1 MIMNTLLSRS
11 WLLSIALCLGCL
23 SATGPTV
30 AADKDSGP
38 VKLQGLRGGTPIEQD
53 NAPTLYKQERDHG
66 PADRDFVQQP
76 PLIPHTIQ
84 GYQITRNF
92 NKCMDCHA
100 WQKTKTSGAT
110 KVSVTH
116 FRTREGQELD
126 NISPLR
132 YFCTQCHVPQTD
144 AKPLV
149 ENTFQRARGL
159 Q

>member
-1 MIMNTLLSRS
+1 MNNLFQKIFEITL
-11 WLLSIALCLGCL
+11 IALAVCVMNA
-23 SATGPTV
+23 STAF
-30 AADKDSGP
+30 AAEPAS
-38 VKLQGLRGGTPIEQD
+38 VKLQGLRGGTPILQD
-53 NAPTLYKQERDHG
+53 NAPNAFIQERDHG
-66 PADRDFVQQP
+66 PSERDFVQQP
-76 PLIPHTIQ
+76 PLVPHTIQ
-84 GYQITRNF
+84 GYQITTNY

-116 FRTREGQELD
+116 FRTRDGQELD
-126 NISPLR
+126 NIFPRR

>member
-1 MIMNTLLSRS
+1 MKNLFHKMMNVTLL
-11 WLLSIALCLGCL
+11 AMMLG
-23 SATGPTV
+23 AMTV
-30 AADKDSGP
+30 ATVHAADTAS
-38 VKLQGLRGGTPIEQD
+38 VKLQGLRGGTPINQD
-53 NAPTLYKQERDHG
+53 NAPNGFKQERDHG

-76 PLIPHTIQ
+76 PLVPHTIQ
-84 GYQITRNF
+84 GYQITANY

-100 WQKTKTSGAT
+100 WQKTKASGAT

-126 NISPLR
+126 NISPRR

-149 ENTFQRARGL
+149 DNTFQRARGL

>member
-1 MIMNTLLSRS
+1 MPSLASLARLALAACLL
-11 WLLSIALCLGCL
+11 AL
-23 SATGPTV
+23 AAAPAA
-30 AADKDSGP
+30 AADTAP
-38 VKLQGLRGGTPIEQD
+38 VKMQGLRSGTPLNQD
-53 NAPTLYKQERDHG
+53 IPPDAVRQERDHG
-66 PADRDFVQQP
+66 PSDRDFVQQP

-84 GYQITRNF
+84 GYQITMNF

-126 NISPLR
+126 NVSPRR
-132 YFCTQCHVPQTD
+132 YFCTQCHVAQTD

-149 ENTFQRARGL
+149 DNTFQRARGL